1 MSTVLRNGQKLRFEK
16 SNFDRFDDT
25 IFQDLLNHN
34 FVKIECEEENPSLPL
49 FASITDFSEMRRT
62 LVRRDSGKY

>member
-1 MSTVLRNGQKLRFEK
+1 M
-16 SNFDRFDDT
+16 NFKKKWTLDIMFKT
-25 IFQDLLNHN
+25 TLHSQDLLNDN

>member
-1 MSTVLRNGQKLRFEK
+1 MFKTTLHS
-16 SNFDRFDDT
+16 
-25 IFQDLLNHN
+25 QDLLNDN

>member
-16 SNFDRFDDT
+16 SNFDKFDMT

>member
-16 SNFDRFDDT
+16 TNFTKNLMT